1 MSESVHGYPG
11 IGRLHYFLAHIG
23 MIAVAVFVV
32 NVFGL
37 GRRVASIVGLALM
50 VASFVL
56 DALRLQNIGLSQWFA
71 FIRYVPFGRTL
82 LLFGLLCA
90 QTGWRETRRLDDAGK
105 SILVTELLLLALML
119 FLYFRTG
126 IMVNRHAVDLLQIF

>member
-1 MSESVHGYPG
+1 MSESVHGYRG

-32 NVFGL
+32 TVFGP
-37 GRRVASIVGLALM
+37 GSRVASIMGLAFM
-50 VASFVL
+50 IASFVL

-71 FIRYVPFGRTL
+71 FLRYVPFGRTL

-90 QTGWRETRRLDDAGK
+90 QTGWTETRRLDGAGK
-105 SILVTELLLLALML
+105 SILFTELLLLALML
-119 FLYFRTG
+119 FLYFQTG
-126 IMVNRHAVDLLQIF
+126 TMVNRHALDLLQIF